1 VKSVYTCG
9 YAGWLLAHP
18 IVFAAVQAVHCR
30 VLQSESLLTL
40 VHGHQVSV
48 VRLFRVLAPEVQKS
62 KSKMAVWQSRYWHE
76 ISFEFL
82 NSVAPNDVSN
92 SQN

>member
-1 VKSVYTCG
+1 MKSVYTCG

-18 IVFAAVQAVHCR
+18 LVLAAVEAVHCR

-48 VRLFRVLAPEVQKS
+48 VWLLRVLASAAQKL
-62 KSKMAVWQSRYWHE
+62 KSQMA
-76 ISFEFL
+76 
-82 NSVAPNDVSN
+82 A
-92 SQN
+92 